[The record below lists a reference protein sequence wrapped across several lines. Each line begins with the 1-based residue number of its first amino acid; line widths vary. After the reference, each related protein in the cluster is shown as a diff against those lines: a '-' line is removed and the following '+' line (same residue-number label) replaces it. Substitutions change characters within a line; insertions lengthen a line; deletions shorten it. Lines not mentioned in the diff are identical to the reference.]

1 MYVFSQIQRKI
12 ILIRKEK
19 LKKANKKTT
28 PFEVVNRLLIQKIN
42 RN

>member
-19 LKKANKKTT
+19 LKKANKK
-28 PFEVVNRLLIQKIN
+28 PLLSKWSGKQL
-42 RN
+42 